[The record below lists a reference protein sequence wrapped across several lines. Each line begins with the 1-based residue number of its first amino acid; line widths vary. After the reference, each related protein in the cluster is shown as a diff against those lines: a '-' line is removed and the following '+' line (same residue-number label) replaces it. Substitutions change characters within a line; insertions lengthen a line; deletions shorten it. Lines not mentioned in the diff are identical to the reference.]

1 MNNVIHMAPTNR
13 PPKLLFYHEEQER
26 LATDA
31 LITFYDKTIAFFNN
45 NPPGQLVTNLH
56 KLLFA
61 LMEHQANNNLPVN
74 FAASIYDIKQ
84 LLQLLEEA
92 DRLQQQGELYSQHFF
107 DMAEEFMHEN
117 NPTNLNCNLCRVLLD
132 FIRYELQIGYP
143 TFINEF
149 LPNVLALLEWLHNGA
164 TLVNNK

>member
-1 MNNVIHMAPTNR
+1 MCEIIHLPNAKSRLT
-13 PPKLLFYHEEQER
+13 KTFCHEEQER

-45 NPPGQLVTNLH
+45 NPPGQLVKDLH

-61 LMEHQANNNLPVN
+61 LVEHQANNNLPVN

-92 DRLQQQGELYSQHFF
+92 DRLQQQGDLYSQHFF
-107 DMAEEFMHEN
+107 NLAEEFMHEN
-117 NPTNLNCNLCRVLLD
+117 NPVNLSCNLCRILLE
-132 FIRYELQIGYP
+132 FIKYELQIGYP
-143 TFINEF
+143 TFINKF